1 MQKLTIRKRRD
12 RNNQQC
18 RTLVYTTERLFKDL
32 EGKVPEKEIAEIKGK
47 IMELKELM
55 KPAEK
60 DVASIK
66 KKTDEINELVQKMST
81 ELYQKAGAQH
91 QHGQPGQEDAQSY
104 KDDNVV
110 DADYEVRTTKGQ
122 GIKKPLVLFF
132 MSNHHVFGY
141 ASLIHEGIRNS

>member
-1 MQKLTIRKRRD
+1 
-12 RNNQQC
+12 
-18 RTLVYTTERLFKDL
+18 
-32 EGKVPEKEIAEIKGK
+32 
-47 IMELKELM
+47 MELKELM

-91 QHGQPGQEDAQSY
+91 QHRQPGQEDAQSIS

-110 DADYEVRTTKGQ
+110 DADYEVKDDKRARN
-122 GIKKPLVLFF
+122 KKPLVFIF
-132 MSNHHVFGY
+132 RMSNHHVFGY
-141 ASLIHEGIRNS
+141 ASLIHEGIRNSLILPERLKL